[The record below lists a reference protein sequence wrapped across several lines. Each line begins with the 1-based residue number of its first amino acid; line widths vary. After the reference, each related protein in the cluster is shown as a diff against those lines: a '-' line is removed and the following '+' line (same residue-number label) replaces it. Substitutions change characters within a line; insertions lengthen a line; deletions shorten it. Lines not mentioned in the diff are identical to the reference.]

1 MSPFRVALGRLAVA
15 VFAALLAQGVAAQQD
30 YPSKPIRM
38 VVPFPPGGATNV
50 VARIIAQ
57 KLGDE
62 WGQTVVV
69 DNRPGGNTIIGTE
82 AVAKAPPDGYTIL
95 MVLNN
100 FVITPL
106 LQAAPYDPLKDFAPV
121 ATVASGEILLVVHPS
136 VQAKTLQELIALAK
150 AKPGELNYASA
161 GNGTPLHLAAE
172 SFNVL
177 AGVKIQNVPYK
188 GGGPALADLLGGQVQ
203 MQFSGPLSALPHI
216 QTGKL
221 RPIAFSGPKRFAGL
235 PDTPT
240 FAEQGLPAYNASFWF
255 GILAPAGTPKLI
267 VDKLSAQI
275 AKILQQPDVKET
287 FTSQGIDPSYTTPDQ
302 FAALLKSD
310 TARFAQ
316 LIKTAGIK
324 GDQ

>member
-1 MSPFRVALGRLAVA
+1 MSTLRAELRRLAVA
-15 VFAALLAQGVAAQQD
+15 VFAAVLAQGATAQQD
-30 YPSKPIRM
+30 FPNKPIRM

-50 VARIIAQ
+50 VARVIAQ

-62 WGQTVVV
+62 WGQSVVV

-82 AVAKAPPDGYTIL
+82 AVAKARPDGYTIL

-106 LQAAPYDPLKDFAPV
+106 LQPAPYDPLKDFAPV

-221 RPIAFSGPKRFAGL
+221 RPIAFSGPKRFSGL
-235 PDTPT
+235 PDVPT
-240 FAEQGLPAYNASFWF
+240 FAEQGLPAYNAAFWF
-255 GILAPAGTPKLI
+255 GILAPAGTSKPI
-267 VDKLSAQI
+267 VDKLSGQI
-275 AKILQQPDVKET
+275 AKILEQPDVKET

-302 FAALLKSD
+302 FAALLGYD
-310 TARFAQ
+310 TSRFAQ
-316 LIKTAGIK
+316 LIKAAGIK

>member
-1 MSPFRVALGRLAVA
+1 MGIRRLAIVLWG
-15 VFAALLAQGVAAQQD
+15 LLAAHAAFAQQD
-30 YPSKPIRM
+30 YPSRSIRM
-38 VVPFPPGGATNV
+38 IVPFPPGGATNV
-50 VARIIAQ
+50 VARVVAQ
-57 KLGDE
+57 KLQDA
-62 WGQTVVV
+62 WGQPVVV
-69 DNRPGGNTIIGTE
+69 DNRPGGNTIIGTD
-82 AVAKAPPDGYTIL
+82 ALAKSPPDGYTIAV
-95 MVLNN
+95 VLNN

-106 LQAAPYDPLKDFAPV
+106 LQTTPYDPLKDFAPV

-136 VQAKTLQELIALAK
+136 VPAKNLQELIALAK

-172 SFNVL
+172 SFNQL

-235 PDTPT
+235 PDVPT
-240 FAEQGLPAYNASFWF
+240 FAEQGLPAYNATFWF
-255 GILAPAGTPKLI
+255 AILAPAGTPKTV

-275 AKILQQPDVKET
+275 AKVIEMPDVKET
-287 FTSQGIDPSYTTPDQ
+287 FVSQGIDPWYQSPEQ
-302 FAALLKSD
+302 FAALLRSD

-316 LIKTAGIK
+316 LIKTANIK